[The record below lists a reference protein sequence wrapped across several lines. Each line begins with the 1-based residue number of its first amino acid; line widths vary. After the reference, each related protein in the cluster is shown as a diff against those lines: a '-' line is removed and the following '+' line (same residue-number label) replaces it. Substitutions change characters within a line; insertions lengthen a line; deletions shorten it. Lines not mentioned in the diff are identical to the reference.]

1 MMVVSHLLTAL
12 RVAGTTT
19 QMDGDS
25 SDLMSIIAADF
36 GNVNNQDTATQ
47 KDTRCLNA
55 PTVTQMGMAAVW
67 VARHSPWISTTWLA
81 RYVTGL
87 MFLMPIAAAPL
98 LLQHKN
104 PQDHHE
110 LLLLQHKNPQDH
122 HELLLLH
129 HKNPQDHHELLLHHL
144 AVTATMESVMSVT
157 VLIRIASTAM
167 AISVNQ
173 DV

>member
-1 MMVVSHLLTAL
+1 MMAVSHLLTAL

-47 KDTRCLNA
+47 KDIRCLNV
-55 PTVTQMGMAAVW
+55 PTATQMGMVAVW
-67 VARHSPWISTTWLA
+67 VARHSPWISTTWPA

-87 MFLMPIAAAPL
+87 MYLMPTAAAPL

-104 PQDHHE
+104 RQGHHE
-110 LLLLQHKNPQDH
+110 QLLR
-122 HELLLLH
+122 
-129 HKNPQDHHELLLHHL
+129 HL